1 MAELDRRASNSTSV
15 QTYTYL
21 SVPVIGRT
29 ISLYTLSAE
38 TLTTNDSDTGSRS
51 TAGLHHVAAGLVFGA
66 AGGTVATVSY
76 STSTETF

>member
-38 TLTTNDSDTGSRS
+38 TLTTNDSDT
-51 TAGLHHVAAGLVFGA
+51 
-66 AGGTVATVSY
+66 
-76 STSTETF
+76 